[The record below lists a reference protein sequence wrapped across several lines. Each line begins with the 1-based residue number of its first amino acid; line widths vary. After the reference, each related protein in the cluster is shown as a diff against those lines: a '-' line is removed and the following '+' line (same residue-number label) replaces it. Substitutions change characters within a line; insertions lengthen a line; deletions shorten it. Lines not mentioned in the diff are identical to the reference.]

1 MAQTE
6 YACKDVVFHFN
17 KKHLEDQTI
26 PMWVLKTHGKTYYVN
41 HVECSIPWSTK
52 ETPDNPHTKGSIKV
66 KDCLLVIDDDNNAT
80 LSRLT
85 AHDKIRLHNEA
96 KGITRIVCGW
106 QNKQVLDAAIKQSKI
121 KHGPFKK
128 VGGSCDSQ
136 YFVTDIYNQSELSF
150 LTLSAGDKFRVLMP
164 NEALYKA
171 YDDPNHDPDWYWKEE
186 EEYESED

>member
-1 MAQTE
+1 M
-6 YACKDVVFHFN
+6 FHFN

-26 PMWVLKTHGKTYYVN
+26 PMWVLKTQGKTYYVN

-80 LSRLT
+80 LSKLT
-85 AHDKIRLHNEA
+85 VHDKIRIHNEA

-106 QNKQVLDAAIKQSKI
+106 QNKQALEAAIKQSKLQ
-121 KHGPFKK
+121 HGPFKK
-128 VGGSCDSQ
+128 VGGSCGSQ
-136 YFVTDIYNQSELSF
+136 YFVTDIHDKAELAF

-164 NEALYKA
+164 NDALYKA
-171 YDDPNHDPDWYWKEE
+171 YDDPNHNPDWYWEGEE
-186 EEYESED
+186 DDE